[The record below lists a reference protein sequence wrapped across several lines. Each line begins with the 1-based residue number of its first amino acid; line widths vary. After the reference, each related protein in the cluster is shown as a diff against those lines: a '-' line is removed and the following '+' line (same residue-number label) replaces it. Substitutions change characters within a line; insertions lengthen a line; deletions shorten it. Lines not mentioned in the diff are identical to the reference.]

1 MREVWIIVI
10 LFLVENIV
18 VVVVDYDLIKVVNVL
33 VVAVVVYA
41 ADFVTGTAAVVV
53 APADA
58 GFHDDYI
65 LL

>member
-1 MREVWIIVI
+1 MIE
-10 LFLVENIV
+10 
-18 VVVVDYDLIKVVNVL
+18 VVNVL
-33 VVAVVVYA
+33 VVAVVAYA
-41 ADFVTGTAAVVV
+41 ADFVTGTVAVVV